1 MDARHCGCRPSYVP
15 EPTQAI
21 VSRAVG
27 TRLGVAGAEVSESMT
42 HANEELVRTFF
53 HAFSRGDFRSAAD
66 MFADDVVLHV
76 PGRNPFAGTI
86 RGREA
91 WLASLA
97 KYAEAQAAG
106 ITLGFEVHDVVGGED
121 HAIALLNV
129 WAEGRGERV

>member
-1 MDARHCGCRPSYVP
+1 
-15 EPTQAI
+15 
-21 VSRAVG
+21 
-27 TRLGVAGAEVSESMT
+27 
-42 HANEELVRTFF
+42 
-53 HAFSRGDFRSAAD
+53 

-129 WAEGRGERV
+129 WAEGRGERVDWRRAAVYHASGGKIREVWIHDVDQYVIDEFFRTRP